1 MLKKKEKL
9 RTSTS
14 LHAVTVVFKKVYTT
28 EGLSHWRYF
37 IKFSVCVR
45 KASTKMHFFQHIH
58 TDPRLLHTCISMSWD
73 HTPRRVTFLFTLLFL
88 SLTLMHARNILP
100 FGFHIIMSL
109 HGSFSG
115 IIPVVLQ
122 DLKVQPQR
130 YHHRICFLINIHPFD
145 SLVAPPSQCARKDSP
160 FRNHGCMQQCES

>member
-73 HTPRRVTFLFTLLFL
+73 HTPRRVTFLFTLLF
-88 SLTLMHARNILP
+88 SISHPHARSQHPTIWIPYNHVLAWVFLRHYPSSPAALESQTIAVSPQNL
-100 FGFHIIMSL
+100 FSHKYSSL
-109 HGSFSG
+109 
-115 IIPVVLQ
+115 
-122 DLKVQPQR
+122 
-130 YHHRICFLINIHPFD
+130 
-145 SLVAPPSQCARKDSP
+145 
-160 FRNHGCMQQCES
+160 